1 VCTTSST
8 SSPSRGKE
16 FAATP
21 TPEAEEEGK
30 DFSYLSPPLLVLLLA
45 KTLLLLLFLLLG
57 SGAEGITDDDD
68 DKEVLNIII
77 SSLNCNESDPQKSPL
92 KTINTTNNIK
102 MSGVT
107 ALRRLAQRSI
117 RTTNATFKQ
126 QPQQKRL
133 FASDPNAPPKVNYP
147 WQDPTN
153 PGNWKEEHLVF
164 VILGGWGVV
173 IMGGKAALS

>member
-1 VCTTSST
+1 
-8 SSPSRGKE
+8 
-16 FAATP
+16 
-21 TPEAEEEGK
+21 
-30 DFSYLSPPLLVLLLA
+30 
-45 KTLLLLLFLLLG
+45 
-57 SGAEGITDDDD
+57 
-68 DKEVLNIII
+68 
-77 SSLNCNESDPQKSPL
+77 
-92 KTINTTNNIK
+92 

-107 ALRRLAQRSI
+107 ALRRLAQRSL
-117 RTTNATFKQ
+117 RTANAATRFKQ
-126 QPQQKRL
+126 PNNSQKRL

>member
-1 VCTTSST
+1 
-8 SSPSRGKE
+8 
-16 FAATP
+16 
-21 TPEAEEEGK
+21 
-30 DFSYLSPPLLVLLLA
+30 
-45 KTLLLLLFLLLG
+45 
-57 SGAEGITDDDD
+57 
-68 DKEVLNIII
+68 
-77 SSLNCNESDPQKSPL
+77 
-92 KTINTTNNIK
+92 

-107 ALRRLAQRSI
+107 ALRRLAQRSL

-173 IMGGKAALS
+173 IVGGKAALS

>member
-1 VCTTSST
+1 
-8 SSPSRGKE
+8 
-16 FAATP
+16 
-21 TPEAEEEGK
+21 
-30 DFSYLSPPLLVLLLA
+30 
-45 KTLLLLLFLLLG
+45 
-57 SGAEGITDDDD
+57 
-68 DKEVLNIII
+68 
-77 SSLNCNESDPQKSPL
+77 
-92 KTINTTNNIK
+92 

-107 ALRRLAQRSI
+107 ALRRLAQRSL
-117 RTTNATFKQ
+117 RTTKNATSFKQ
-126 QPQQKRL
+126 QHAQQQQRRL